1 MALQMKLS
9 GFGACERPCMKA
21 HKAPVV
27 GIQLQ
32 PASRRLGMVKE
43 ADGPRAYLNRH
54 RSCAF
59 RRNTALDSLGY
70 LYRFQCHNTSRL
82 WVPGG
87 RGNFGPG
94 VAPDPQTDPQI
105 NPQESSGSRE
115 PVRLPRSVT
124 RQVRF
129 LARDSVPYKSITGL
143 PATFLFP
150 AKRLRPSVPIH
161 NS

>member
-43 ADGPRAYLNRH
+43 ADGPRTYLNRH

-82 WVPGG
+82 WVLEAGKTSD
-87 RGNFGPG
+87 R

-105 NPQESSGSRE
+105 NPRRAAGQESRSVFRARE
-115 PVRLPRSVT
+115 PAG
-124 RQVRF
+124 QVPGARF
-129 LARDSVPYKSITGL
+129 CPLQINNGA
-143 PATFLFP
+143 A
-150 AKRLRPSVPIH
+150 
-161 NS
+161 